1 MGKMPPAQSY
11 TPSFCAF
18 FLPYQGEISHACCSL
33 VSVQRCDMG
42 EEGGARQCDVPGAPK
57 LSTSHFDVG
66 FPFLFSKKK
75 EL

>member
-1 MGKMPPAQSY
+1 
-11 TPSFCAF
+11 
-18 FLPYQGEISHACCSL
+18 
-33 VSVQRCDMG
+33 MG